1 VAVRRYQDLLVWQR
15 AVDLVLKVYEATD
28 CFPQKEVFGL
38 TNQLRR
44 ASVSIPSNI
53 AEGQGR
59 NTTRDFLRFLA
70 MARGSLQ
77 ELEIQLLI
85 AYRLGF
91 LRDCDNDELA
101 ALVADTGR
109 LLNGLSRSLTNIDM
123 GSSD

>member
-1 VAVRRYQDLLVWQR
+1 LIVWQK

-44 ASVSIPSNI
+44 AAVSIPSNI

-59 NTTRDFLRFLA
+59 NSNRDFLRYLS

-77 ELEIQLLI
+77 ELETQLLI
-85 AYRLGF
+85 ASRLGF
-91 LRDCDNDELA
+91 LTDSYKDEL
-101 ALVADTGR
+101 VEIIADTGR
-109 LLNGLSRSLTNIDM
+109 LLNGLSRSLRDKDP
-123 GSSD
+123 GCLR

>member
-1 VAVRRYQDLLVWQR
+1 VWQR

-77 ELEIQLLI
+77 ELETQLLI